1 MYSSDEN
8 KKRAAYLYYYKRI
21 ILVCIVLS
29 ITISHSQAQQA
40 HGKKQNEEEA
50 VLSFKERWGFK
61 TNAVDWLLTV
71 PNIGVEFDLRDGT
84 RNKHTVGANLKWN
97 WVTSQ
102 TYKPSLI
109 LNLFD
114 ARVEWR
120 QYFRTRQRNALA
132 LKEDANL
139 WDKLNFNV
147 FTTKREN
154 PRTWRAYYWGVYT
167 HAASYTFKVGK
178 RGIQGKG
185 VGAGLSLG
193 FTAPL
198 YGYRQNYID
207 LEMGGSFGLFY
218 TSYDIF
224 EYDAESDCYPKI
236 ADKCKGGHLIPFPII
251 TDLRIAFV
259 YRFVSVKDKY
269 KQSVVRRIDRINEKR
284 NLQNQKI
291 NAMRAR
297 IDSISKA
304 YNRQGQPLP
313 DSLLNRDEQWEWQK
327 MQQEELERKLAQE
340 QEKLRQHIMDSL
352 QIHPSDSVP
361 LTKDQEKAIR
371 KALKEYKE
379 EQERQE
385 ELRQKQEQE
394 TPAEETPEAPDT
406 PEPEATEAS
415 LPGKRKMNVV

>member
-1 MYSSDEN
+1 M
-8 KKRAAYLYYYKRI
+8 
-21 ILVCIVLS
+21 
-29 ITISHSQAQQA
+29 
-40 HGKKQNEEEA
+40 
-50 VLSFKERWGFK
+50 
-61 TNAVDWLLTV
+61 
-71 PNIGVEFDLRDGT
+71 
-84 RNKHTVGANLKWN
+84 
-97 WVTSQ
+97 
-102 TYKPSLI
+102 
-109 LNLFD
+109 
-114 ARVEWR
+114 
-120 QYFRTRQRNALA
+120 
-132 LKEDANL
+132 
-139 WDKLNFNV
+139 
-147 FTTKREN
+147 
-154 PRTWRAYYWGVYT
+154 
-167 HAASYTFKVGK
+167 GK

-304 YNRQGQPLP
+304 YSRQGQPLP
-313 DSLLNRDEQWEWQK
+313 DSLLNRDEQREWQK

-394 TPAEETPEAPDT
+394 APAEETPEAPDT
-406 PEPEATEAS
+406 PEAEATEAS